1 MLVVQAFRADH
12 LLAIAGKF
20 VATVM
25 GESFRHSAEQELD
38 LASIVIKEVREGRGM
53 EKRGWF

>member
-12 LLAIAGKF
+12 LLAMAAKF

-25 GESFRHSAEQELD
+25 GETFRHHAELELD
-38 LASIVIKEVREGRGM
+38 LASIISKEVREEEG
-53 EKRGWF
+53 K